1 MDSGKSFDKAIQ
13 MALDVEYSLQV
24 FTEVFMPIRPLFSIL
39 STRQRILSTNAL
51 TTLLIATLA
60 VSLASCSSNAPQS
73 GQGKSAAA
81 KTQSTKPSASALLK
95 QANQAQSPERER
107 LLLEAAQAYIDARQ
121 YARARDLL
129 IEMNSDALPDADFV
143 KHTDLLSTVAL
154 HDGSNFLAHGILTK
168 PRLEQQ
174 WQNMD
179 PQTEVALRE
188 KRAQVFALLGEA
200 QLSVAER
207 IQLSGLIDNDLQ
219 LQANQDMLWQNLMSI
234 PFAELQQL
242 AQHENGQAA
251 RGWYS
256 LAAINKNNQIDL
268 EQQRDQL
275 QDWLN
280 QWSQHPAHDN
290 LPNDLRLLQSL
301 IDQQPKQVALLLPM
315 QGKLAEAGEAVRDGF
330 FAAYFE
336 ALSNGR
342 STPEVRQYDSSG
354 DALAAYQQA
363 VADGAEL
370 VIGPIDKE
378 NVTELSLMPS
388 LEVPVLSLNYPDAPP
403 AEPLKGFYQFGL
415 AVEDEARQVA
425 RQAFLEGHRQA
436 MIIIPSQEW
445 SERSAKAF
453 TEEWEKLGGI
463 VVNRTQF
470 QNSANYSNL
479 VKDAMLIEQSRVRTQ
494 EMQEL
499 LGIPLQSSPRSRSD
513 VDMIFLIANPAQA
526 RQIKPTFA
534 FHYAGKIPVYATSQV
549 YSGQPDPKMD
559 RDLNG
564 IRFNTMPW
572 LFDTTSKE
580 KQIIAKHTKSAAVYG
595 RLHALGADAF
605 RLYAR
610 LPQLEQVADM
620 RIYGATGALHMLS
633 DGRIEREQVW
643 VRFRNGEAQP
653 LPMVINANEIQY

>member
-1 MDSGKSFDKAIQ
+1 
-13 MALDVEYSLQV
+13 
-24 FTEVFMPIRPLFSIL
+24 MPIRPFLYIL
-39 STRQRILSTNAL
+39 STKLRIFSINSL
-51 TTLLIATLA
+51 TMLALA
-60 VSLASCSSNAPQS
+60 VIVLSLASCSSTTPQPDKRKQS
-73 GQGKSAAA
+73 PA
-81 KTQSTKPSASALLK
+81 KTQPATTSASKLLDM
-95 QANQAQSPERER
+95 ANQAQSPERES
-107 LLLEAAQAYIDARQ
+107 LVLQAAQVYIETEKFS
-121 YARARDLL
+121 RARDLL
-129 IEMNSDALPDADFV
+129 VDMDTDTLPDQAYI

-154 HDGSNFLAHGILTK
+154 HEGSNFLAHGILTK

-174 WQNMD
+174 WSNME
-179 PQTEVALRE
+179 PQTEVSLRE

-200 QLSVAER
+200 QNSVAER
-207 IQLSGLIDNDLQ
+207 IQLNGLIDNKNQ
-219 LQANQDMLWQNLMSI
+219 RQANQDALWQNLMSI

-242 AQHENGQAA
+242 SQHEHGQAA

-268 EQQRDQL
+268 EQQREQL
-275 QDWLN
+275 QLWLRDWK
-280 QWSQHPAHDN
+280 QHPARDN

-301 IDQQPKQVALLLPM
+301 IEQQPQQIALLLPM

-330 FAAYFE
+330 FAAYFQ

-342 STPEVRQYDSSG
+342 HAPEVRQYDSSG
-354 DALAAYQQA
+354 DAIAAYQQA
-363 VADGAEL
+363 VADGADL

-378 NVTELSLMPS
+378 KVTELSLMPS
-388 LEVPVLSLNYPDAPP
+388 LEVPVLALNYPDSPP

-436 MIIIPSQEW
+436 MVIIPSQEW
-445 SERSAKAF
+445 SERSARAF
-453 TEEWEKLGGI
+453 ADEWEKLGGI

-470 QNSANYSNL
+470 QTGANYSGL
-479 VKDAMLIEQSRVRTQ
+479 VKDAMLIEQSQIRTR

-534 FHYAGKIPVYATSQV
+534 FHYAGKIPVYSTSQI
-549 YSGQPDPKMD
+549 YSGQPDPKAD

-572 LFDTTSKE
+572 LFDTASKE
-580 KQIIAKHTKSAAVYG
+580 KQAVAQHTKSAAVYG

-610 LPQLEQVADM
+610 LPQLEQVPDM
-620 RIYGATGALHMLS
+620 RIYGATGALHMLG
-633 DGRIEREQVW
+633 DRRIEREQIW
-643 VRFRNGEAQP
+643 VRFRNGDAQP
-653 LPMVINANEIQY
+653 LPMVINTNDIQY

>member
-1 MDSGKSFDKAIQ
+1 
-13 MALDVEYSLQV
+13 
-24 FTEVFMPIRPLFSIL
+24 MPIRPFSCTL
-39 STRQRILSTNAL
+39 STKLRNLSINALSTL
-51 TTLLIATLA
+51 LMSTLIFGL
-60 VSLASCSSNAPQS
+60 VSCSSAPQPVKPS
-73 GQGKSAAA
+73 ST
-81 KTQSTKPSASALLK
+81 KTQPAKPSAAKLLNLAK
-95 QANQAQSPERER
+95 QAQSPERES
-107 LLLEAAQAYIDARQ
+107 LLLEAAEAYIDARQ
-121 YARARDLL
+121 FNRARDLL
-129 IEMNSDALPDADFV
+129 VDLNSDTLPDRDYI

-154 HDGSNFLAHGILTK
+154 HQGSNFLAHGILTK

-174 WQNMD
+174 WSNME
-179 PQTEVALRE
+179 PQTEVSLRE

-200 QLSVAER
+200 QNSVAER
-207 IQLSGLIDNDLQ
+207 IQLSGLIDNKDQ
-219 LQANQDMLWQNLMSI
+219 RQANQDVLWQNLMSI
-234 PFAELQQL
+234 PFATLQQL
-242 AQHENGQAA
+242 SQDENGQAA

-268 EQQRDQL
+268 EQQREQL
-275 QDWLN
+275 QQWLSV
-280 QWSQHPAHDN
+280 WRQHPAHDN

-301 IDQQPKQVALLLPM
+301 IEQQPQQVALLLPM

-336 ALSNGR
+336 ALANGR
-342 STPEVRQYDSSG
+342 HTPEVRQYDSSG

-363 VADGAEL
+363 IADGADL

-378 NVTELSLMPS
+378 KVTEISLMPS
-388 LEVPVLSLNYPDAPP
+388 LEVPVLSLNYPDTPP

-436 MIIIPSQEW
+436 MVIIPSQEW
-445 SERSAKAF
+445 SERSARAF
-453 TEEWEKLGGI
+453 TDEWEKLGGT

-470 QNSANYSNL
+470 QTGANYSGL
-479 VKDAMLIEQSRVRTQ
+479 VKDAMLIEQSQIRTR

-513 VDMIFLIANPAQA
+513 VDMIFLIADPAQA

-534 FHYAGKIPVYATSQV
+534 FHYAGRIPVYSTSQV
-549 YSGQPDPKMD
+549 YSGQPNPKAD

-572 LFDTTSKE
+572 LFDTTSRE
-580 KQIIAKHTKSAAVYG
+580 KQAVAQHTKSAAVYG

-610 LPQLEQVADM
+610 LPQLEQVPDM

-633 DGRIEREQVW
+633 DRRIEREQIW

-653 LPMVINANEIQY
+653 LPMVINENDIQY

>member
-1 MDSGKSFDKAIQ
+1 
-13 MALDVEYSLQV
+13 
-24 FTEVFMPIRPLFSIL
+24 MPIRPFSRTL
-39 STRQRILSTNAL
+39 STKLRNLSTNAL
-51 TTLLIATLA
+51 FTLLISTLIF
-60 VSLASCSSNAPQS
+60 SLVSCSSNAPQTDKRKPS
-73 GQGKSAAA
+73 TA
-81 KTQSTKPSASALLK
+81 KTQSAKPSAAKLLN

-121 YARARDLL
+121 FNRARDLL
-129 IEMNSDALPDADFV
+129 VDMNSDALPDLDYI

-154 HDGSNFLAHGILTK
+154 HQGSNFLAHGILTK

-174 WQNMD
+174 WSNME
-179 PQTEVALRE
+179 PQTEVSLRE

-200 QLSVAER
+200 QNSVAER
-207 IQLSGLIDNDLQ
+207 IQLSGLIDNKNQ
-219 LQANQDMLWQNLMSI
+219 RQANQDVLWQNLMSI

-242 AQHENGQAA
+242 SQDENGQAA

-268 EQQRDQL
+268 EQQREQL
-275 QDWLN
+275 QQWLSV
-280 QWSQHPAHDN
+280 WRQHPAHDN
-290 LPNDLRLLQSL
+290 LPSDLRLLQSL
-301 IDQQPKQVALLLPM
+301 IEQQPQQVALLLPM

-336 ALSNGR
+336 ALANGR
-342 STPEVRQYDSSG
+342 HTPEVRQYDSSG

-363 VADGAEL
+363 ITDGADL

-378 NVTELSLMPS
+378 KVTEISLMPS
-388 LEVPVLSLNYPDAPP
+388 LEVPVLSLNYPDTPP

-436 MIIIPSQEW
+436 MVIIPSQEW
-445 SERSAKAF
+445 SERSARAF
-453 TEEWEKLGGI
+453 TDEWEKLGGA

-470 QNSANYSNL
+470 QTGANYSGL
-479 VKDAMLIEQSRVRTQ
+479 VKDAMLIEQSQIRTR

-513 VDMIFLIANPAQA
+513 VDMIFLIADPAQA

-534 FHYAGKIPVYATSQV
+534 FHYAGKIPVYSTSQV
-549 YSGQPDPKMD
+549 YSGQPNPKAD

-572 LFDTTSKE
+572 LFDTTSRE
-580 KQIIAKHTKSAAVYG
+580 KQAVAQHTKSAAVYG

-610 LPQLEQVADM
+610 LPQLEQVPDM

-633 DGRIEREQVW
+633 DRRIEREQIW

-653 LPMVINANEIQY
+653 LPMVINENDIQY

>member
-1 MDSGKSFDKAIQ
+1 
-13 MALDVEYSLQV
+13 
-24 FTEVFMPIRPLFSIL
+24 MPIRPFL
-39 STRQRILSTNAL
+39 RILSTNSL
-51 TTLLIATLA
+51 ATLTLA
-60 VSLASCSSNAPQS
+60 ALAISLASCSSNAPQPES
-73 GQGKSAAA
+73 RKPTPAKS
-81 KTQSTKPSASALLK
+81 QSAKPSASALLK

-107 LLLEAAQAYIDARQ
+107 LLLDAAQAYIEAQQ
-121 YARARDLL
+121 YNRARDLL
-129 IEMNSDALPDADFV
+129 VEMNSDALPDADYV
-143 KHTDLLSTVAL
+143 KHTDLLSAVAL
-154 HDGSNFLAHGILTK
+154 YQGSNFLAHGILTK

-174 WQNMD
+174 WQNME
-179 PQTEVALRE
+179 PQTEVSLRE

-207 IQLSGLIDNDLQ
+207 IQLSSLIDNKAQ
-219 LQANQDMLWQNLMSI
+219 RQTNQDLLWQNLMSI
-234 PFAELQQL
+234 PFAELQHL
-242 AQHENGQAA
+242 SNSEHGQAA

-268 EQQRDQL
+268 EQQRAQL

-280 QWSQHPAHDN
+280 EWRQHPAHDN

-342 STPEVRQYDSSG
+342 NTPEVRQYDSSG
-354 DALAAYQQA
+354 DALTAYQQA
-363 VADGAEL
+363 VADGADL

-436 MIIIPSQEW
+436 MIIIPAQEW
-445 SERSAKAF
+445 SERSARAF

-463 VVNRTQF
+463 VVNRSQF
-470 QNSANYSNL
+470 QASANYSGL
-479 VKDAMLIEQSRVRTQ
+479 VKDAMLIEQSQVRTS

-499 LGIPLQSSPRSRSD
+499 LGIKLESSPRSRSD

-534 FHYAGKIPVYATSQV
+534 FHYAGKIPVYSTSQV
-549 YSGQPDPKMD
+549 YSGEPNPKAD

-580 KQIIAKHTKSAAVYG
+580 KQVVAQHTKSAAVYG

-633 DGRIEREQVW
+633 DGRIEREQIW

-653 LPMVINANEIQY
+653 LPMVINENEIQY

>member
-1 MDSGKSFDKAIQ
+1 
-13 MALDVEYSLQV
+13 
-24 FTEVFMPIRPLFSIL
+24 MPIRPFTCTL
-39 STRQRILSTNAL
+39 STKLRNLSINAL
-51 TTLLIATLA
+51 STLLISALIF
-60 VSLASCSSNAPQS
+60 SLVSCSSAPQP
-73 GQGKSAAA
+73 
-81 KTQSTKPSASALLK
+81 TKPSSTKTQPAKASAAKLLNLAK
-95 QANQAQSPERER
+95 QAQSPERES
-107 LLLEAAQAYIDARQ
+107 LLLEAAEAYIDARQ
-121 YARARDLL
+121 FNRARDLL
-129 IEMNSDALPDADFV
+129 VDMNSDALPDRDYI

-154 HDGSNFLAHGILTK
+154 HQGSNFLAHGILTK

-174 WQNMD
+174 WSNME
-179 PQTEVALRE
+179 PQTEVSLRE

-200 QLSVAER
+200 QNSVAER
-207 IQLSGLIDNDLQ
+207 IQLSGLIDNKNQ
-219 LQANQDMLWQNLMSI
+219 RQTNQDVLWQNLMSI
-234 PFAELQQL
+234 PFATLQQL
-242 AQHENGQAA
+242 SQDENGQAA

-268 EQQRDQL
+268 EQQREQL
-275 QDWLN
+275 QQWLSV
-280 QWSQHPAHDN
+280 WRQHPAHDN
-290 LPNDLRLLQSL
+290 LPSDLRLLQSL
-301 IDQQPKQVALLLPM
+301 IEQQPQQVALLLPM

-336 ALSNGR
+336 ALANGR
-342 STPEVRQYDSSG
+342 HTPEVRQYDSSS

-363 VADGAEL
+363 IADGADL

-378 NVTELSLMPS
+378 KVTEISLMPS
-388 LEVPVLSLNYPDAPP
+388 LEVPVLSLNYPDTPP

-436 MIIIPSQEW
+436 MVIIPTQEW
-445 SERSAKAF
+445 SERSARAF
-453 TEEWEKLGGI
+453 ADEWEKLGGV

-470 QNSANYSNL
+470 QTGANYSGL
-479 VKDAMLIEQSRVRTQ
+479 VKDAMLIEQSQIRTR
-494 EMQEL
+494 EMQAL

-513 VDMIFLIANPAQA
+513 VDMIFLIADPAQA

-534 FHYAGKIPVYATSQV
+534 FHYAGKIPVYSTSQV
-549 YSGQPDPKMD
+549 YSGQPNPKAD

-572 LFDTTSKE
+572 LFDTTSRE
-580 KQIIAKHTKSAAVYG
+580 KQAVAQHTKSAAVYG

-610 LPQLEQVADM
+610 LPQLEQVPDM

-633 DGRIEREQVW
+633 DRRIEREQIW

-653 LPMVINANEIQY
+653 LPMVINENDIQY

>member
-1 MDSGKSFDKAIQ
+1 
-13 MALDVEYSLQV
+13 
-24 FTEVFMPIRPLFSIL
+24 MPIRPFLPIL
-39 STRQRILSTNAL
+39 SSKLRILSTNSL
-51 TTLLIATLA
+51 TTLMIAALA
-60 VSLASCSSNAPQS
+60 LSLASCSSTTPQP
-73 GQGKSAAA
+73 GKRKQPPA
-81 KTQSTKPSASALLK
+81 KTQPATISASKLLEM
-95 QANQAQSPERER
+95 ANQAQSPERES
-107 LLLEAAQAYIDARQ
+107 LVLQAAQVYIEARKFS
-121 YARARDLL
+121 RARDLL
-129 IEMNSDALPDADFV
+129 VDMNTDELPDQAYI

-154 HDGSNFLAHGILTK
+154 QEGSNFLAHGILTK

-174 WQNMD
+174 WSNME
-179 PQTEVALRE
+179 PQTEVSLRE

-200 QLSVAER
+200 QNSVAER
-207 IQLSGLIDNDLQ
+207 IQLTSLIDNKTQ
-219 LQANQDMLWQNLMSI
+219 LQVNQDALWQNLMSI
-234 PFAELQQL
+234 PFAELQRLSQDE
-242 AQHENGQAA
+242 QGQAA

-268 EQQRDQL
+268 EQQREQL
-275 QDWLN
+275 QLWLRDWK
-280 QWSQHPAHDN
+280 QHPAHDN
-290 LPNDLRLLQSL
+290 LPSDLRLLQSL
-301 IDQQPKQVALLLPM
+301 IEQQPQQIALLLPM

-330 FAAYFE
+330 FATYFQ

-342 STPEVRQYDSSG
+342 HTPEVRQYDSSG
-354 DALAAYQQA
+354 DVITAYQQA
-363 VADGAEL
+363 VADGADL
-370 VIGPIDKE
+370 VIGPLDKE
-378 NVTELSLMPS
+378 KVTELSLMPS
-388 LEVPVLSLNYPDAPP
+388 LEVPLLALNYPDAQP

-436 MIIIPSQEW
+436 MVIIPSQEW
-445 SERSAKAF
+445 SERSARAF
-453 TEEWEKLGGI
+453 TDEWEKLGGI

-470 QNSANYSNL
+470 QTGVNYSGL
-479 VKDAMLIEQSRVRTQ
+479 VKDAMLIEQSQVRTR

-534 FHYAGKIPVYATSQV
+534 FHYAGKIPVYSTSQV
-549 YSGQPDPKMD
+549 YSGQPNPKAD

-580 KQIIAKHTKSAAVYG
+580 KQAVAQHTKSAAVYG

-610 LPQLEQVADM
+610 LPQLEQVPDM

-633 DGRIEREQVW
+633 DRRIEREQIW
-643 VRFRNGEAQP
+643 VRFRNGDAQP
-653 LPMVINANEIQY
+653 LPMVINTNDIQY

>member
-1 MDSGKSFDKAIQ
+1 
-13 MALDVEYSLQV
+13 
-24 FTEVFMPIRPLFSIL
+24 MPIRPFSCTL
-39 STRQRILSTNAL
+39 STKSRTLSTN
-51 TTLLIATLA
+51 TLA
-60 VSLASCSSNAPQS
+60 RLMIAALVVSLASCGSNPPQPD
-73 GQGKSAAA
+73 KRKPATV
-81 KTQSTKPSASALLK
+81 KTQPAKPSAAKLLN
-95 QANQAQSPERER
+95 QANQLQSPERES
-107 LLLEAAQAYIDARQ
+107 LMLEAAQAYIDARQ
-121 YARARDLL
+121 YNRARDLL
-129 IEMNSDALPDADFV
+129 VDMNSDALPDLDYI
-143 KHTDLLSTVAL
+143 KHTDLLSTIAL
-154 HDGSNFLAHGILTK
+154 HQGSNFLAHGILTK

-174 WQNMD
+174 WSNME
-179 PQTEVALRE
+179 PQTEVSLRE

-200 QLSVAER
+200 QNSVAER
-207 IQLSGLIDNDLQ
+207 IQLSGLIDNKNQ
-219 LQANQDMLWQNLMSI
+219 RQANQDVLWQNLMSI

-242 AQHENGQAA
+242 SQDENGQAA

-268 EQQRDQL
+268 EQQREQL
-275 QDWLN
+275 QQWLSV
-280 QWSQHPAHDN
+280 WRQHPAHGN
-290 LPNDLRLLQSL
+290 LPSDLRLLQSL
-301 IDQQPKQVALLLPM
+301 IEQQPQQVALLLPM

-330 FAAYFE
+330 FAAYYE

-342 STPEVRQYDSSG
+342 NTPDVRQYDSSG
-354 DALAAYQQA
+354 DAIAAYQQA
-363 VADGAEL
+363 IADGADL

-378 NVTELSLMPS
+378 KVTDISLMPS
-388 LEVPVLSLNYPDAPP
+388 LEVPVLSLNYPDTPP

-436 MIIIPSQEW
+436 MVIIPTQEW
-445 SERSAKAF
+445 SERSARAF
-453 TEEWEKLGGI
+453 ADEWEKLGGV

-470 QNSANYSNL
+470 QTGANYSGL
-479 VKDAMLIEQSRVRTQ
+479 VKDAMLIEQSQIRTR

-513 VDMIFLIANPAQA
+513 VDMIFLIADPAQA

-534 FHYAGKIPVYATSQV
+534 FHYAGKIPVYSTSQV
-549 YSGQPDPKMD
+549 YSGQPNPKAD

-572 LFDTTSKE
+572 LFDTTSRE
-580 KQIIAKHTKSAAVYG
+580 KQAVAQHTKSAAVYG

-610 LPQLEQVADM
+610 LPQLEQVPDM

-633 DGRIEREQVW
+633 DRRIEREQIW

-653 LPMVINANEIQY
+653 LPMVINENDIQY

>member
-1 MDSGKSFDKAIQ
+1 
-13 MALDVEYSLQV
+13 
-24 FTEVFMPIRPLFSIL
+24 MPIRPFSCTL
-39 STRQRILSTNAL
+39 STKLRNLSINAL
-51 TTLLIATLA
+51 STLLISTLIFGL
-60 VSLASCSSNAPQS
+60 VSCSSAPQP
-73 GQGKSAAA
+73 
-81 KTQSTKPSASALLK
+81 TKPSSTKTQPAKPSAAKLLILAK
-95 QANQAQSPERER
+95 QAQSPERES
-107 LLLEAAQAYIDARQ
+107 LLLEAAEAYIDARQ
-121 YARARDLL
+121 FNRARDLL
-129 IEMNSDALPDADFV
+129 VDMNSDTLPDRDYI

-154 HDGSNFLAHGILTK
+154 YQGSNFLAHGILTK

-174 WQNMD
+174 WSTME
-179 PQTEVALRE
+179 PQTEVSLRE

-200 QLSVAER
+200 QNSVAER
-207 IQLSGLIDNDLQ
+207 IQLSGLIDNKDQ
-219 LQANQDMLWQNLMSI
+219 RQANQDVLWQNLMSI
-234 PFAELQQL
+234 PFATLQQL
-242 AQHENGQAA
+242 SQDENGQAA

-268 EQQRDQL
+268 EQQREQL
-275 QDWLN
+275 QQWLSV
-280 QWSQHPAHDN
+280 WRQHPAHDN

-301 IDQQPKQVALLLPM
+301 IEQQPQQVALLLPM

-336 ALSNGR
+336 ALANGR
-342 STPEVRQYDSSG
+342 HTPEVRQYDSSG

-363 VADGAEL
+363 IAEGADL

-378 NVTELSLMPS
+378 KVTEISLMPT
-388 LEVPVLSLNYPDAPP
+388 LEVPVLSLNYPDTPP

-436 MIIIPSQEW
+436 MVIIPSQEW
-445 SERSAKAF
+445 SERSARAF
-453 TEEWEKLGGI
+453 TDEWEKLGGT

-470 QNSANYSNL
+470 QTGANYSGL
-479 VKDAMLIEQSRVRTQ
+479 VKDAMLIEQSQIRTR

-513 VDMIFLIANPAQA
+513 VDMIFLIADPAQA

-534 FHYAGKIPVYATSQV
+534 FHYAGRIPVYSTSQV
-549 YSGQPDPKMD
+549 YSGQPNPKAD

-572 LFDTTSKE
+572 LFDTTSRE
-580 KQIIAKHTKSAAVYG
+580 KQAVAQYTTSAAVYG

-610 LPQLEQVADM
+610 LPQLEQVPDM

-633 DGRIEREQVW
+633 DRRIEREQIW

-653 LPMVINANEIQY
+653 LPMVINENEIQY

>member
-1 MDSGKSFDKAIQ
+1 
-13 MALDVEYSLQV
+13 
-24 FTEVFMPIRPLFSIL
+24 MPIRPFSRTL
-39 STRQRILSTNAL
+39 STKLRNLSTNAL
-51 TTLLIATLA
+51 STLLISTLIF
-60 VSLASCSSNAPQS
+60 SLASCSSTAPQPDKRKPS
-73 GQGKSAAA
+73 PA
-81 KTQSTKPSASALLK
+81 KAQPAKPSAATLL
-95 QANQAQSPERER
+95 NQAKQVQSPERER

-121 YARARDLL
+121 FNRARDLL
-129 IEMNSDALPDADFV
+129 VEMNSDSLPDLDYI

-154 HDGSNFLAHGILTK
+154 HQGSNFLAHGILTK

-174 WQNMD
+174 WSNME
-179 PQTEVALRE
+179 PQTEVSLRE

-200 QLSVAER
+200 QNSVAER
-207 IQLSGLIDNDLQ
+207 IQLSGLIDNKKQ
-219 LQANQDMLWQNLMSI
+219 RQANQDVLWQNLMSI
-234 PFAELQQL
+234 PFATLQQL
-242 AQHENGQAA
+242 SQDENGQAA

-268 EQQRDQL
+268 EQQREQL
-275 QDWLN
+275 QQWLRV
-280 QWSQHPAHDN
+280 WRQHPAHDN

-301 IDQQPKQVALLLPM
+301 IEQQPRQIALLLPM

-336 ALSNGR
+336 ALANGR
-342 STPEVRQYDSSG
+342 HTPEVRQYDSSD
-354 DALAAYQQA
+354 DAIAAYQQA
-363 VADGAEL
+363 IADGADL

-378 NVTELSLMPS
+378 KVTEISLMPS
-388 LEVPVLSLNYPDAPP
+388 LEVPVLSLNYPDTPP

-436 MIIIPSQEW
+436 MVIIPSQEW
-445 SERSAKAF
+445 SERSARAF
-453 TEEWEKLGGI
+453 TAEWEKLGGL

-470 QNSANYSNL
+470 QTGANYSTL
-479 VKDAMLIEQSRVRTQ
+479 VKDAMLIEQSQIRTRQ
-494 EMQEL
+494 MQEL

-513 VDMIFLIANPAQA
+513 VDMIFLIADPAQA

-534 FHYAGKIPVYATSQV
+534 FHYAGRIPVYSTSQV
-549 YSGQPDPKMD
+549 YSGQPNPTAD

-572 LFDTTSKE
+572 LFDTNSRA
-580 KQIIAKHTKSAAVYG
+580 KQAVAQHTKSAAVYG

-610 LPQLEQVADM
+610 LPQLEQVPDM
-620 RIYGATGALHMLS
+620 RIYGATGALQMLS
-633 DGRIEREQVW
+633 DRRIEREQIW

-653 LPMVINANEIQY
+653 LPMVINENELQY

>member
-1 MDSGKSFDKAIQ
+1 
-13 MALDVEYSLQV
+13 
-24 FTEVFMPIRPLFSIL
+24 MPIRPFV
-39 STRQRILSTNAL
+39 RNLSTNAL
-51 TTLLIATLA
+51 STLLISTLIF
-60 VSLASCSSNAPQS
+60 SLVSCSSNAPQPDKRKPS
-73 GQGKSAAA
+73 PA
-81 KTQSTKPSASALLK
+81 KTQPAKPSAAKLLN

-121 YARARDLL
+121 YNRARDLL
-129 IEMNSDALPDADFV
+129 VDINSDALSDLDYI

-154 HDGSNFLAHGILTK
+154 HQGSNFLAHGILTK

-174 WQNMD
+174 WSNME
-179 PQTEVALRE
+179 PQTEVSLRE
-188 KRAQVFALLGEA
+188 KRAQVFTLLGEA
-200 QLSVAER
+200 QNSVAER
-207 IQLSGLIDNDLQ
+207 IQLSGLIDNKNQ
-219 LQANQDMLWQNLMSI
+219 RQANQDVLWQNLMSI

-242 AQHENGQAA
+242 SQDENGQAA

-268 EQQRDQL
+268 EQQREQL
-275 QDWLN
+275 QQWLRV
-280 QWSQHPAHDN
+280 WRQHPAHDN

-301 IDQQPKQVALLLPM
+301 IEQQPQQVALLLPM

-336 ALSNGR
+336 ALANGR
-342 STPEVRQYDSSG
+342 HTPEVRQYDSSG

-363 VADGAEL
+363 IADGADL

-378 NVTELSLMPS
+378 KVTEISLMPS
-388 LEVPVLSLNYPDAPP
+388 LEVPVLSLNYPDTPP

-436 MIIIPSQEW
+436 MVIIPSQEW
-445 SERSAKAF
+445 SERSAHAF
-453 TEEWEKLGGI
+453 TDEWEKLGGA

-470 QNSANYSNL
+470 QTGANYSGL
-479 VKDAMLIEQSRVRTQ
+479 VKDAMLIEQSQIRTR

-513 VDMIFLIANPAQA
+513 VDMIFLIADPAQA

-534 FHYAGKIPVYATSQV
+534 FHYAGKIPVYSTSQV
-549 YSGQPDPKMD
+549 YSGQPNPKAD

-572 LFDTTSKE
+572 LFDTTSRE
-580 KQIIAKHTKSAAVYG
+580 KQAVAQHTKSAAVYG

-610 LPQLEQVADM
+610 LPQLEQVPDM

-633 DGRIEREQVW
+633 DRRIEREQIW

-653 LPMVINANEIQY
+653 LPMVINENDIQY

>member
-1 MDSGKSFDKAIQ
+1 
-13 MALDVEYSLQV
+13 
-24 FTEVFMPIRPLFSIL
+24 MPIRPFLRTI
-39 STRQRILSTNAL
+39 STKSRNLSTNAL
-51 TTLLIATLA
+51 ATLMIATLA
-60 VSLASCSSNAPQS
+60 VSLASCGSNPPQPE
-73 GQGKSAAA
+73 KRKPTAV
-81 KTQSTKPSASALLK
+81 KTQPAKPSAAKLLN
-95 QANQAQSPERER
+95 QANQLQSPERES
-107 LLLEAAQAYIDARQ
+107 LMLEAAQAYIDARQ
-121 YARARDLL
+121 YNRARDLL
-129 IEMNSDALPDADFV
+129 VDMNSDALPDLDYI

-154 HDGSNFLAHGILTK
+154 HQGSNFLAHGILTK

-174 WQNMD
+174 WPNME
-179 PQTEVALRE
+179 PQTEVSLRE

-200 QLSVAER
+200 QNSVAER
-207 IQLSGLIDNDLQ
+207 IQLSGLIDNKNQ
-219 LQANQDMLWQNLMSI
+219 RQANQDVLWQNLMSI

-242 AQHENGQAA
+242 SQDENGQAA

-268 EQQRDQL
+268 EQQREQL
-275 QDWLN
+275 QQWLSV
-280 QWSQHPAHDN
+280 WRQHPAHEN
-290 LPNDLRLLQSL
+290 LPSDLRLLQSL
-301 IDQQPKQVALLLPM
+301 IEQQPQQVALLLPM

-330 FAAYFE
+330 YAAYYE
-336 ALSNGR
+336 ALRNGR
-342 STPEVRQYDSSG
+342 NTPEVRQYDSSG
-354 DALAAYQQA
+354 DAIAAYQQA
-363 VADGAEL
+363 VADGADL

-378 NVTELSLMPS
+378 KVTEISLMPS
-388 LEVPVLSLNYPDAPP
+388 LEVPVLSLNYPDTPP

-436 MIIIPSQEW
+436 MVIIPTQEW
-445 SERSAKAF
+445 SERSARAF
-453 TEEWEKLGGI
+453 ADEWEKLGGA

-470 QNSANYSNL
+470 QTGANYSGL
-479 VKDAMLIEQSRVRTQ
+479 VKDAMLIEQSQIRTR

-513 VDMIFLIANPAQA
+513 VDMIFLIADPAQA

-534 FHYAGKIPVYATSQV
+534 FHYAGKIPVYSTSQV
-549 YSGQPDPKMD
+549 YSGQPNPKAD

-572 LFDTTSKE
+572 LFDTTSPE
-580 KQIIAKHTKSAAVYG
+580 KQAVAQHTKSAAVYG

-610 LPQLEQVADM
+610 LPQLEKVPDM
-620 RIYGATGALHMLS
+620 RIYGATGALHMLG
-633 DGRIEREQVW
+633 DGRIEREQIW

-653 LPMVINANEIQY
+653 LPMVINENDIQY

>member
-1 MDSGKSFDKAIQ
+1 
-13 MALDVEYSLQV
+13 
-24 FTEVFMPIRPLFSIL
+24 MPIRPLFS
-39 STRQRILSTNAL
+39 TLSTNSLIAL
-51 TTLLIATLA
+51 AIATLTLN
-60 VSLASCSSNAPQS
+60 LASCGNNPTQPTTRSQTPA
-73 GQGKSAAA
+73 KSQPA
-81 KTQSTKPSASALLK
+81 SLSASKLLAM
-95 QANQAQSPERER
+95 ANQAQSPERESLVLQAAQVYIDAGKFSR
-107 LLLEAAQAYIDARQ
+107 ARNLLVDMNTDELPDQAYI
-121 YARARDLL
+121 
-129 IEMNSDALPDADFV
+129 
-143 KHTDLLSTVAL
+143 KHTDLFSTVAL
-154 HDGSNFLAHGILTK
+154 QEGSNFLAHGILTK

-174 WQNMD
+174 WQIME

-200 QLSVAER
+200 QNSVNER
-207 IQLSGLIDNDLQ
+207 IQLSGLIDNKVQ
-219 LQANQDMLWQNLMSI
+219 YQANQDSLWQNLMSI

-242 AQHENGQAA
+242 SENEHGQAA
-251 RGWYS
+251 RGWYN

-268 EQQRDQL
+268 EQQREQL
-275 QDWLN
+275 QQWLSM
-280 QWSQHPAHDN
+280 WRQHPAHNN
-290 LPNDLRLLQSL
+290 LPSDLRLLQSL
-301 IDQQPKQVALLLPM
+301 IEQQPRQVALLLPM

-336 ALSNGR
+336 ALGNGR
-342 STPEVRQYDSSG
+342 QTPEVRQYDSSV
-354 DALAAYQQA
+354 DVIAAYQQA
-363 VADGAEL
+363 IADGADL

-378 NVTELSLMPS
+378 KVTEISLMPS
-388 LEVPVLSLNYPDAPP
+388 LEVPVLSLNYPDTPP

-436 MIIIPSQEW
+436 MVIIPSQEW
-445 SERSAKAF
+445 SERSARAF
-453 TEEWEKLGGI
+453 ANEWEQLGGT

-470 QNSANYSNL
+470 QAGANYSRL
-479 VKDAMLIEQSRVRTQ
+479 VKDAMQIEQSQIRTR
-494 EMQEL
+494 EMQAL

-513 VDMIFLIANPAQA
+513 VDMIFLIADPAQA

-534 FHYAGKIPVYATSQV
+534 FHYAGKIPVYATSQI
-549 YSGQPDPKMD
+549 YSGQPNPKAD

-564 IRFNTMPW
+564 VRFNTMPW

-580 KQIIAKHTKSAAVYG
+580 KQAVAQHTKSAAVYG

-610 LPQLEQVADM
+610 LPQLEQVPDM

-633 DGRIEREQVW
+633 DRRIEREQMW

-653 LPMVINANEIQY
+653 LPMVINQNDIQY